1 MMSERWR
8 VEHGDCLTVM
18 RSLPDQSVD
27 AIVTDPPYGLE
38 FMGKEWDAPWKSA
51 EVVTV
56 TDEATN
62 GIFHSK
68 GFSHGVRF
76 SRGSD
81 EMRAFQAWCTEWA
94 AECLRLLKP
103 GGHLLA
109 FGGSRTYHRLACA
122 IEDAGFEI
130 RDQIMWVYG
139 SGFPKSLDVSRAIDK
154 MHGITERPVIS
165 EKRGAERLRA
175 QTDDGRRSGDG
186 RWGDESHRDPFVRAA
201 VSDDARR
208 WQGWGTALKP
218 AHEPIVVARRPLD
231 GTVAQNVLWY
241 GTGALNI
248 DGCRVGRADGD
259 ISQAGQRT
267 LTFGHDAEPISGGDG
282 SGGWSQNDAGRFPAN
297 LIHDGSDEVL
307 ELFPKSKS
315 QRTMRGDFRGGLYE
329 GGWSG
334 NTLRG
339 HNDSGSAARF
349 FYCAKASRA
358 EREAGLDDFSPKR
371 ESDRVSDDGVGGDN
385 PRNRTNTPRRNHHP
399 TVKPIAL
406 MRYLIRLVTPPNG
419 IVLDPFTGSGTTGIA
434 AIREQARFIGIEQ
447 SADYIEIARTRIAYH
462 ETHDE

>member
-1 MMSERWR
+1 MSERWR

-139 SGFPKSLDVSRAIDK
+139 SGFPKSLDVSKAIDK
-154 MHGITERPVIS
+154 QA
-165 EKRGAERLRA
+165 GAEREVVASVWRGDRA
-175 QTDDGRRSGDG
+175 GTSAGIMGTPVPRIDRLTTPATDS
-186 RWGDESHRDPFVRAA
+186 AKQ
-201 VSDDARR
+201 

-248 DGCRVGRADGD
+248 DGCRVRRESGD
-259 ISQAGQRT
+259 TSHAGQRT

-297 LIHDGSDEVL
+297 LIHDGSEEVL
-307 ELFPKSKS
+307 ELFPLSTS
-315 QRTMRGDFRGGLYE
+315 PATMTRGGSRQMSFGMSEQRDVPCY
-329 GGWSG
+329 
-334 NTLRG
+334 
-339 HNDSGSAARF
+339 NDSGSAARF

-358 EREAGLDDFSPKR
+358 EREAGLDDLAPKR

-399 TVKPIAL
+399 TVKPITL
-406 MRYLIRLVTPPNG
+406 MRYLIRLVTQPGG